1 MFLVSDINC
10 SNDLTGENNFLSSS
24 SDVFTIGLPPDWVDV
39 SEEVSSNI
47 QRARDKMAELA
58 KVHAKALTPSFGD
71 GKKDQYMIEKLTQEI
86 TALLRK
92 SEKKLKKLSDGGP
105 SEVSS
110 IRKNVQVRLLSVLTL
125 ICIV

>member
-1 MFLVSDINC
+1 MFV
-10 SNDLTGENNFLSSS
+10 FFFSST
-24 SDVFTIGLPPDWVDV
+24 DAFTIGLPPDWVDV

-47 QRARDKMAELA
+47 RSARAKMAELA

-71 GKKDQYMIEKLTQEI
+71 GKKDQYIIEERTQEI

-105 SEVSS
+105 SEESS
-110 IRKNVQVRLLSVLTL
+110 IRKNVQVRLFGSVALHLHSTKSL
-125 ICIV
+125 LLETDSSFVY